1 LEKKIEFNVSKIG
14 FYLLEKQASVHRSHR
29 VLIIV
34 GFLAIAVSFL
44 AYARNE
50 DLTVTPAAMPA
61 LQRLA
66 ITTYTILFISFGAIG
81 WGLYKFYKTKISI
94 PDSSISSI
102 ISNAINNKRAKQIF
116 VTSAIGYGIFFALAS
131 GIILYK
137 PEINAT
143 DYGFPKPPHIELS
156 PCCDLPGYMPMI
168 FAFFTEHVGL
178 QIIPLNLVLTVVVS
192 FLVGLNFALSS
203 TTFTIAK
210 SGRHMGAFGAVTG
223 LFVGCPTCAGTAFTV
238 LFGLGAS
245 ATSVTLFLTS
255 YEAQLQ
261 TIFIAVSIPILLVTP
276 FIMARK
282 IRSSQNESC
291 PLDSK

>member
-1 LEKKIEFNVSKIG
+1 VLA
-14 FYLLEKQASVHRSHR
+14 FYPLEKQASVHRSHR
-29 VLIIV
+29 VLIIL
-34 GFLAIAVSFL
+34 GFIAIAPSFL
-44 AYARNE
+44 AYARNN
-50 DLTVTPAAMPA
+50 DLTVTPAAIPA

-66 ITTYTILFISFGAIG
+66 VATYVILFISFGAIG
-81 WGLYKFYKTKISI
+81 WGLYKFYKAKVSI

-102 ISNAINNKRAKQIF
+102 ISNAINNRRAKQIF
-116 VTSAIGYGIFFALAS
+116 VISAIGYGVFFALTS

-137 PEINAT
+137 PDINAT

-178 QIIPLNLVLTVVVS
+178 QIVPLNLVLAVVVS

-203 TTFTIAK
+203 TTFSIAR
-210 SGRHMGAFGAVTG
+210 SGGKFGAFGAITG
-223 LFVGCPTCAGTAFTV
+223 LFVGCPTCAGTAFTM

-245 ATSVTLFLTS
+245 ATTVTLFLTS

-261 TIFIAVSIPILLVTP
+261 TIFIAVSIPVLLATP
-276 FIMARK
+276 FIMARRIK
-282 IRSSQNESC
+282 KSQNGSC
-291 PLDSK
+291 ALEPKQ